1 MNLARSIGL
10 AVAAVG
16 VVLLIM
22 GLNATEA
29 PLERLSETVSGRYT
43 DQTIA
48 YIIGGIAAVVGGIVL
63 AARAP
68 SAG

>member
-1 MNLARSIGL
+1 MNLTRSIGL

-63 AARAP
+63 AVRAP
-68 SAG
+68 AAG

>member
-1 MNLARSIGL
+1 MNLTRSIGL

-48 YIIGGIAAVVGGIVL
+48 YIIGGIAAVVGGVVL
-63 AARAP
+63 AVRAP
-68 SAG
+68 KAG

>member
-48 YIIGGIAAVVGGIVL
+48 YIIGGIAAVVGGVVL
-63 AARAP
+63 AVRAP